1 MKLFTTLM
9 CFLLTSIVASAKDVY
24 DYSTPEHALK
34 SIELAYKKRDI
45 EQAISSKDFLYE
57 AEEMLTNQFSS
68 AMARGDMLKNTAD
81 LLELSYRK
89 HIAENGF
96 PDFRNLKCSATHIKV
111 SKDEALLQ
119 ERCLYPDGGY
129 SAQTILA
136 HLTDSGWKIIGI
148 RELD

>member
-1 MKLFTTLM
+1 MKLFITLM
-9 CFLLTSIVASAKDVY
+9 CFLFASTIAIAKDVY
-24 DYSTPEHALK
+24 DYSTPERALN
-34 SIELAYKKRDI
+34 SIELAYKNRDI
-45 EQAISSKDFLYE
+45 EQAVSSKDFLYE
-57 AEEMLTNQFSS
+57 ANEMLTSQFSS
-68 AMARGDMLKNTAD
+68 DMTRGEMLKNTAE

-96 PDFRNLKCSATHIKV
+96 PDFTFLKCSATHIKV
-111 SKDEALLQ
+111 SKSEALLK

-136 HLTDSGWKIIGI
+136 HLTDTGWKIIGI